1 MFSQNIEPI
10 IKKAVEELNVF
21 TPGSVENYKRDKL
34 IELYWRFH
42 PRFKS
47 FKVFARKNANVLDIG
62 SGSGGLFFWK
72 EYMEPVRTDLK
83 MTALD
88 LQKGEHF
95 NRYDNYVLFNLD
107 TGDIPLPESS
117 FDYIFLSHLIEHV
130 RDWRS
135 LIEKCNNVLKDKGIL
150 YIETPS
156 KHTINLPSRDL
167 YQQKGWPC
175 TTINFMDDHT
185 HVETVD
191 LDEVNDYAIG
201 FNMISLEKGYCK
213 NPLLEDIL
221 LSFGHRF
228 KDPEA
233 AQYGLWSKLMF
244 SSYMILQKM

>member
-10 IKKAVEELNVF
+10 VKKAVEELNAF
-21 TPGSVENYKRDKL
+21 SPGSVGPYKRDKL
-34 IELYWRFH
+34 IELYWQFH

-47 FKVFARKNANVLDIG
+47 FKVFPPKNGNVLDIG

-72 EYMEPVRTDLK
+72 EYMQPARADLK

-95 NRYDNYVLFNLD
+95 NRYDHYVLFNLD
-107 TGDIPLPESS
+107 SGDIPLPENS

-135 LIEKCNNVLKDKGIL
+135 LMEKCNKVLKDKGVM

-156 KHTINLPSRDL
+156 KHTVGLPSRDH
-167 YQQKGWPC
+167 YRQKGFLC

-185 HVETVD
+185 HVEPVD
-191 LDEVNDYAIG
+191 LDDVNDYVVGLNI
-201 FNMISLEKGYCK
+201 ISLEKGYCK
-213 NPLLEDIL
+213 NPFLEDIL
-221 LSFGHRF
+221 LSFGYQF

-233 AQYGLWSKLMF
+233 SQYGLWSKLMF
-244 SSYMILQKM
+244 SSYVILQKT

>member
-21 TPGSVENYKRDKL
+21 TPASVENYKREKL
-34 IELYWRFH
+34 IELYWQFH

-47 FKVFARKNANVLDIG
+47 FKTCPGTDAHVLDIG

-72 EYMEPVRTDLK
+72 QYLLPVRTDLK

-88 LQKGEHF
+88 LREGEHF
-95 NRYDNYVLFNLD
+95 DKYDDYVLFNLD
-107 TGDIPLPESS
+107 SGDIPVRENS

-135 LIEKCNNVLKDKGIL
+135 LIEKCNKVLRDKGIM

-156 KHTINLPSRDL
+156 KHTIHLPSRDL
-167 YQQKGWPC
+167 YRQKGFPC

-185 HVETVD
+185 HVEPVD
-191 LDEVNDYAIG
+191 LDEVNDYANGLNIVA
-201 FNMISLEKGYCK
+201 LEKGFCR
-213 NPLLEDIL
+213 NPFLEDIL

-228 KDPEA
+228 QDPQA
-233 AQYGLWSKLMF
+233 SQYGLWSKLIF
-244 SSYMILQKM
+244 SSYIVLQKI